1 MGVHGLWELLA
12 PVGRR
17 VSVETLAGKVLAV
30 DASIWMVQFIKAM
43 RDEKGEMVRNAH
55 LLGFFRRICKLL
67 FLRTKPVFVF
77 DGGTPALKRR
87 TVIARRRQR
96 ENAQAKVR
104 KTAEKMLLNHVRPF
118 AFVLKALRLKELA
131 DDIKNQ
137 RMEQNS
143 DTKHQKNSNQKD
155 FVGSD
160 SGGSHVKGLDEM
172 SAAKYAATE
181 DKIPSQAT
189 ISTSFN
195 QEELDEM
202 LAASIAAEENGM
214 HARKG
219 MPSIVINPS
228 EEERDTDEEIILP
241 SVNAEVDIAVLAAL
255 PQSMQLD
262 ILAQL
267 KGKKTEGLVKE
278 VDNQKHEVNYR
289 GKDKGILLSETDIVG
304 CSSRHDNV
312 TSSSDN
318 QDTIDEMLAASIA
331 MEENEEL
338 VNNASTSFG
347 ASTIEEEEGDYDED
361 EEMILPAM
369 HGEVDPAVLAS
380 LPPSMQLELLVQMRE
395 RLIAENR
402 QKYQKVMK
410 DPAKF
415 SELQIQAYLKTVAFR
430 REIDE
435 VQKSAAGG
443 VGGVQTSRIA
453 SEANREYIFSSS
465 FTGDKQELTS
475 TRIEKNKDTQQKSR
489 AGHPSQ
495 NLANSIVAGNDSNTS
510 GGLVC
515 NDPSESANESIQTY
529 LDERG
534 QFRVS
539 RLRAMGMRMT
549 RDIQRNLDLMKEI
562 EKERAHV
569 NKAANIGR
577 VKNAKNNGPSE
588 SSGIQIV
595 GKSQEVNVDLVG
607 ENVQNEQTMLDRDS
621 SIEISFEYDCKN
633 KFINGEDDI
642 FSSLVGGNPV
652 AIFCA
657 DDTAATEQPS
667 HSDSDCDWEEGIV
680 DGKNIIFPQHDKVE
694 LKSSLADKDNNNES
708 EVEWEEGDCDGAK
721 STLPLGKLASRGW
734 LEEES
739 DLQEA
744 IRRSLESTGDEKL
757 KCMSSVDEHLNTYEN
772 KLDRGLEHGDDL
784 CCSGPVDLNDNSG
797 SLNNKNN
804 MEGSTLCREDSTEQN
819 EIHEIEDGDK
829 RHDFVSRNNAQT
841 SHFHGSQS
849 KSSVTFNSNNTE
861 ILTNTP
867 CRLDSHSCSKDSISD
882 TNVTMKDQVPMV
894 AEQLLD
900 KHDDGKVSFCCN
912 NKSKVDPLDAIEEVK
927 KNYINESEPLSNST
941 GTTKPA
947 ILLMESSLKGSTEEL
962 DIETKFPSEDNNG
975 NFYKERNSSLGNDA
989 VNTPG
994 DFPAHAAEVS
1004 LEEEMQI
1011 LGQEYINLENEQRKL
1026 ERNAESVNS
1035 ELFTE
1040 CQELLQMFG
1049 LPYIIAP
1056 MEAEAQCAYLELE
1069 KLVDGVVTDDS
1080 DVLLFGACSVYK
1092 NIFDDRKYVET
1103 YFMEDIEKELGL
1115 TREKLI
1121 CMALLL
1127 GSDYTEGV
1135 SGIGI
1140 VNAIEVVNAFPEE
1153 DGLLKFRQ
1161 WVESPDPT
1169 ILGRLDAK
1177 SRLNTRKKG
1186 SKVEEKTNSSNC
1198 NVKESASDQNI
1209 SHGQEQNVLPDYIQ
1223 EIKQNFFNKH
1233 RNVSKNWHIPS
1244 SFPSETVISAYYSP
1258 HVDKSTEPFTW
1269 GKPDHLLL
1277 RKLCWE
1283 KFGWTGQKADE
1294 LLLPVL
1300 KEYNKHETQLRLEAF
1315 YSFNER
1321 FAKVRSKRIKKAVK
1335 GITGKPPSDLIDDSA
1350 ELASKSRKT
1359 EREPKDNTLETSR
1372 GTEESLEGRRK
1383 SKIKQSRKRKNCGDT
1398 VAKVQSKKKKVNDDS
1413 SSAPGTSEME
1423 NVQPSMQTEE
1433 KQYDGKALIRN
1444 RSGGGRGRGRGMGIK
1459 RGRKKESLSFQ
1470 SCETETSSGSSD
1482 IDDHGP
1488 RLHVNKVPKDVRRSM
1503 RSRKPVDYSFKD
1515 PEDEDADDSFDQSN
1529 QTDPIEENLSH
1540 IHGTCEDVAT
1550 DFSVGKECST
1560 MNFPLKEN
1568 LATDSLESES
1578 WFRMDAGETS
1588 HPGPGNHDSSDDY
1601 LKMGGGFCFDDDDET
1616 GNKHDTVDD
1625 VNTTT
1630 VDYNADIPHCDGLD
1644 ETHQDE
1650 SSSDILFSGIEK
1662 AKNEIQGG
1670 GSCKFNRKPND
1681 LVNAS
1686 SYDHSDIGVLIP
1698 ENAHNNSGASTGAFS
1713 AMPIPWS
1720 ALDTQLVHDQRMS
1733 QALRS
1738 IVKSSPI

>member
-17 VSVETLAGKVLAV
+17 VSVETLAGKTLAV
-30 DASIWMVQFIKAM
+30 DASIWMVQFVKAM

-104 KTAEKMLLNHVRPF
+104 KTAEKLLLNH
-118 AFVLKALRLKELA
+118 LKALRLKDLA
-131 DDIKNQ
+131 DNIKKQ
-137 RMEQNS
+137 RMKQNS
-143 DTKHQKNSNQKD
+143 DKGQKKSNQKD
-155 FVGSD
+155 FAGSD
-160 SGGSHVKGLDEM
+160 LGGSHVKELDEM
-172 SAAKYAATE
+172 SVAKYAAKE
-181 DKIPSQAT
+181 DRNSLQAT
-189 ISTSFN
+189 ISTSCN

-202 LAASIAAEENGM
+202 LAASIAAEENGI
-214 HARKG
+214 HARTG

-228 EEERDTDEEIILP
+228 EEEPDADEEIILP
-241 SVNAEVDIAVLAAL
+241 SVNAEVDIAVLADL

-267 KGKKTEGLVKE
+267 KGKKKEGLVKE
-278 VDNQKHEVNYR
+278 IDNQKHHEVNYR
-289 GKDKGILLSETDIVG
+289 GKGKGILLSETDMVG
-304 CSSRHDNV
+304 CSSRLDNV
-312 TSSSDN
+312 TSRSDN

-338 VNNASTSFG
+338 VNNASASVG

-369 HGEVDPAVLAS
+369 HGEVDPTVLAS
-380 LPPSMQLELLVQMRE
+380 LPPSMQLDLLVQMRE

-402 QKYQKVMK
+402 QKYQKVKK

-435 VQKSAAGG
+435 VQKAAAGG

-475 TRIEKNKDTQQKSR
+475 TRLEKNKDTQQKAR
-489 AGHPSQ
+489 GAHPLQ

-510 GGLVC
+510 TGLVR
-515 NDPSESANESIQTY
+515 NEPNEPADESIQTY

-534 QFRVS
+534 RFRVS
-539 RLRAMGMRMT
+539 RLRALGMRMT

-562 EKERAHV
+562 ELERAHV
-569 NKAANIGR
+569 NKTANIGT
-577 VKNAKNNGPSE
+577 VKNAENNGPSE

-595 GKSQEVNVDLVG
+595 DKSQEVNVDLVG
-607 ENVQNEQTMLDRDS
+607 ENLQNEQTMLHRDT

-633 KFINGEDDI
+633 KFVSGEDDI

-667 HSDSDCDWEEGIV
+667 HSDSDCDWEEGV
-680 DGKNIIFPQHDKVE
+680 VEGKNTIFPEHDKVK
-694 LKSSLADKDNNNES
+694 LKSSVADENNNNES
-708 EVEWEEGDCDGAK
+708 EVEWEEGDCDGAN
-721 STLPLGKLASRGW
+721 STLQSGKLASRGW
-734 LEEES
+734 LEEDS

-744 IRRSLESTGDEKL
+744 IRRSLESTGGGRL
-757 KCMSSVDEHLNTYEN
+757 KCTSSVDEHSNTYEN
-772 KLDRGLEHGDDL
+772 KLDHGLEHGDDL
-784 CCSGPVDLNDNSG
+784 YCSGPVDLNDHAG
-797 SLNNKNN
+797 FLNNKNN
-804 MEGSTLCREDSTEQN
+804 MEGSTLCREDSTDQN
-819 EIHEIEDGDK
+819 ELHEIEDGDK
-829 RHDFVSRNNAQT
+829 RHDFVYGNNAQT
-841 SHFHGSQS
+841 FHFHGSQS
-849 KSSVTFNSNNTE
+849 KSPMTFNSNNTE
-861 ILTNTP
+861 ILIDTR
-867 CRLDSHSCSKDSISD
+867 CRLDSHSCSEDSISD
-882 TNVTMKDQVPMV
+882 TNVMMKDQVPV
-894 AEQLLD
+894 VSEQLLD
-900 KHDDGKVSFCCN
+900 KHDDGKVSFYCN
-912 NKSKVDPLDAIEEVK
+912 NPSKVDPLGANEEEK
-927 KNYINESEPLSNST
+927 KTYITESEPLSNST
-941 GTTKPA
+941 DTTKPA
-947 ILLMESSLKGSTEEL
+947 ILLMESSLKGSTKDL
-962 DIETKFPSEDNNG
+962 DIEPKLPSEDNKG
-975 NFYKERNSSLGNDA
+975 NFFEERNSSLGNDA
-989 VNTPG
+989 VNTLG

-1011 LGQEYINLENEQRKL
+1011 LGQEYISLENEQRKL

-1080 DVLLFGACSVYK
+1080 DVLLFGARSVYK

-1115 TREKLI
+1115 TRGKLI
-1121 CMALLL
+1121 RMALLL

-1153 DGLLKFRQ
+1153 DGLLKFQQ

-1177 SRLNTRKKG
+1177 SGSNTRKKG
-1186 SKVEEKTNSSNC
+1186 SKVEEKINSLNC

-1209 SHGQEQNVLPDYIQ
+1209 PHAQEQNKLPDSIQ
-1223 EIKQNFFNKH
+1223 EIKQTFFNKH

-1269 GKPDHLLL
+1269 GKPDHLVL

-1315 YSFNER
+1315 YDFNER
-1321 FAKVRSKRIKKAVK
+1321 FAKIRSKRIKKAVK
-1335 GITGKPPSDLIDDSA
+1335 GITGKQPSDLIDDSA
-1350 ELASKSRKT
+1350 EELSKSKKT
-1359 EREPKDNTLETSR
+1359 EREPEDSTLETSR

-1383 SKIKQSRKRKNCGDT
+1383 SKIKQSRKRKNDGDA
-1398 VAKVQSKKKKVNDDS
+1398 VAKVQSKKKKVNDDP

-1423 NVQPSMQTEE
+1423 NLQSSMQTEE
-1433 KQYDGKALIRN
+1433 EQCDGKALIRN
-1444 RSGGGRGRGRGMGIK
+1444 RSCRGRRRGRGRGVGIK
-1459 RGRKKESLSFQ
+1459 RGREREGLNFQ

-1488 RLHVNKVPKDVRRSM
+1488 TVHVDKVPKDGQRSM
-1503 RSRKPVDYSFKD
+1503 RSRKPINYSFED
-1515 PEDEDADDSFDQSN
+1515 REDEDADGLFDQIN

-1540 IHGTCEDVAT
+1540 IHGASEDGAT
-1550 DFSVGKECST
+1550 DFGMGKKCRT
-1560 MNFPLKEN
+1560 MNFPLNEN
-1568 LATDSLESES
+1568 LPTDFLESEG
-1578 WFRMDAGETS
+1578 WFCMDAGETS
-1588 HPGPGNHDSSDDY
+1588 HLGTGNDVSSDDY
-1601 LKMGGGFCFDDDDET
+1601 LKMGGGFCLDDGET
-1616 GNKHDTVDD
+1616 GNKHDTIDD
-1625 VNTTT
+1625 VNTAT
-1630 VDYNADIPHCDGLD
+1630 VDYTADFPHCSDCLD
-1644 ETHQDE
+1644 ETDRDKN
-1650 SSSDILFSGIEK
+1650 SSDILFSGPEK
-1662 AKNEIQGG
+1662 AENGTQDGG
-1670 GSCKFNRKPND
+1670 ASCKFNREPND

-1686 SYDHSDIGVLIP
+1686 SYDHSHIGVLIP
-1698 ENAHNNSGASTGAFS
+1698 ENSHNNNGASTGAFT
-1713 AMPIPWS
+1713 AMPF
-1720 ALDTQLVHDQRMS
+1720 
-1733 QALRS
+1733 LR
-1738 IVKSSPI
+1738 KRRKN